1 MEEKGIEYIKKNGR
15 PRSLNVKSVLTE
27 EQREKNRKS
36 DLKSY
41 YKRQAIPVNKIFLSI
56 DRN

>member
-27 EQREKNRKS
+27 EQRGENRKS

-41 YKRQAIPVNKIFLSI
+41 YKRKAIQVN
-56 DRN
+56 